1 MSIVIH
7 QADLDSDQGVIV
19 DMLRRYL
26 SSAADDR
33 HYKWLYKENPHGT
46 ARAWIARDTANQA
59 VVGVAAAFPRCVF
72 LKGES
77 RLVWVFG
84 DFCVSERYRSLGPA
98 MQIQRALLAAAAAMP
113 DLAGWYDF
121 PSHNMAA
128 VYKRLGLTEQ
138 GALIRMARLL
148 RADRVVAQS
157 YGHPG
162 LARGAA
168 LLGNLWLALSIGV
181 KSIDR
186 TISVQS
192 HVGSFTA
199 EFTDL
204 AEVAGSQY
212 GACTNRSADYL
223 NWRFLENPHNR
234 YECLVARKSGRLC
247 GYLLF
252 TWNAEDAI
260 LIDLFGI
267 KQESILDSLLST
279 LAKEL
284 RRRGVMTIS
293 APVVEGHPW
302 RGLLMRAGY
311 RDREHSPFVT
321 CPGTGT
327 LAQGF
332 EGPRGAWHFMHG
344 DRDS

>member
-1 MSIVIH
+1 MAIVIYP
-7 QADLDSDQGVIV
+7 ANLDSDQGMIV

-26 SSAADDR
+26 LPAANDR
-33 HYKWLYKENPHGT
+33 HYKWLYKNNPHGI
-46 ARAWIARDTANQA
+46 AHVWIARDTVSQ
-59 VVGVAAAFPRCVF
+59 GVIGMAAAFPRCVF
-72 LKGES
+72 VGGKS

-98 MQIQRALLAAAAAMP
+98 MQIQRALLAAAAAVP

-121 PSHNMAA
+121 PSQNMAA
-128 VYKRLGLTEQ
+128 VYKRLGVTEQ

-148 RADRVVAQS
+148 RADRVVARS
-157 YGHPG
+157 YGHSG
-162 LARGAA
+162 LARGAV
-168 LLGNLWLALSIGV
+168 LLGNLWLAFSIEA

-186 TISVQS
+186 AISVQS
-192 HVGSFTA
+192 HVGAFTA

-212 GACTNRSADYL
+212 GLCINRSADYL
-223 NWRFLENPHNR
+223 NWRFLEDPHNR

-247 GYLLF
+247 GYLLY
-252 TWNAEDAI
+252 TRNAEDAI

-267 KQESILDSLLST
+267 KQESILDSLLSA

-284 RRRGVMTIS
+284 RRSGVMTIS

-302 RGLLMRAGY
+302 RGLLMQAGY
-311 RDREHSPFVT
+311 RDRERSPFVA
-321 CPGTGT
+321 CPGTGA

-332 EGPRGAWHFMHG
+332 EGPRGAWHFMQG